1 MATSVAFGPWAGA
14 GMLGDADG
22 AAEYFRGRGLNAMS
36 PALAVSA
43 LAAAVDGGE
52 TCVTVAD
59 VDWERF
65 AAAFTTGR
73 PSPLLTHLTPA
84 GPEPVDERVGGWT
97 GLTGDARRRAIADTV
112 HTEVAA
118 VLGHD
123 DPGAVEV
130 DRSFRDLGFDS
141 LTAVELRDRLVAVT
155 GLALPASLV
164 FDYPNASALVDH
176 LVTRLFGGAE
186 DTAVVVAGP
195 VDDEPIAIVGMSCR
209 FPGGVDSPEALW
221 ELVSA
226 GGEVMG
232 PFPTDRGWDLDAL
245 FADDPDATGTSSV
258 RVGGFLSG
266 AAGFDA
272 GLFGVSPREALAMDP
287 QQRLLLEATWEV
299 FERAG
304 IDPRS
309 LRGSR
314 TGVFA
319 GTNGQDYTRLTLL
332 NAEALE
338 GHVSTGAAASV
349 MSGRISYAFGLEGPA
364 VTVDT
369 ACSSSLVALHLAA
382 QALRAGECSLAV
394 AGGVTVMATPGAFI
408 EFSRQRGLAAD
419 GRCKPFSAEA
429 DGTAWSEGVGVLL
442 VERLSDAVRNGH
454 QVLAVVR
461 GSAVNQD
468 GASNGLTAPNGP
480 SQQRVIRSAL
490 ASAGLEAADVD
501 VVEAHGTGTRLGD
514 PIEAQ
519 AILATYGQDRDVPL
533 WLGSVKSN
541 IGHTQAAA
549 GVASVIKMVMA
560 MRTGTLPASLRAETP
575 SPHVDW
581 SAGAVALLAEARDWP
596 ADRSRRAGVS
606 SFGMSGT
613 NAHVIIEQSP
623 AAETTAS
630 GRDRVDVPLPVS
642 AHTANA
648 VGDQIERVRE
658 FLATADPRRVDVGFS
673 LATTRARWAHR
684 AVLVGEVTV
693 TGSVSDGGVAFLFT
707 GQGSQRLGMGR
718 ELYESFPVFAA
729 AWDEVCSRLGSIP
742 VEDEVLLRRT
752 DGAQA
757 AIFALEVALFRLL
770 ESWGVRPDYLLGH
783 SIGEVSAAHVAGVL
797 SLDDACR
804 LVAARGR
811 LMAGLPS
818 GGAMLAAEVSEE
830 DVPAGVDVAAVN
842 GPTSLVVSGTEE
854 EISALE
860 ERWRAEGRRV
870 KRLVVSHAFHSRLM
884 EPMLAEFATVAESL
898 TYHEPGIPLPGAV
911 TDPAYWVRQVRDTVR
926 FADGIAAL
934 REQGVTSFLE
944 LGPDPV
950 LSAHVDGAVP
960 VLRRGRDEAGT
971 VFAAL
976 GAVWTWGVDVDWGAV
991 YGTWDARVVDVP
1003 TYAFQ
1008 HERYWAAVQEPLLGA
1023 AVPLATG
1030 DGIILTGR
1038 LSVSAQPWL
1047 ADHVVL
1053 DEVIVPGTALVEMVR
1068 HAGDQTGHPA
1078 VDELTLEVPL
1088 TLPAHRAVD
1097 VQVLVTGRDVAVYA
1111 RPGDTADWTRHAS
1124 GVLAPQTPLPGRDDN
1139 AWPPA
1144 DAQPVPLD
1152 GLYDGLADVGLRYGP
1167 GFRGVRSVWRHG
1179 GDVLAEVVLPDVAQ
1193 AAGFGLHPALLD
1205 AALHALAATD
1215 LATGAARLPF
1225 SWSGVALHAT
1235 RAAALR
1241 VRLTPVGTDSVAVT
1255 ATDGAGAPVITV
1267 DSLTLRPV
1275 AAGHARPVDDALFIV
1290 QWVQAPTEPVTGDVV
1305 HLTEGSPRE
1314 VANRALAI
1322 VRERLAS
1329 DTDTPL
1335 VLVTRD
1341 AVAVTAESVDPAAAG
1356 GWGVVR
1362 SAQSEHPGRFV
1373 LVDTDAEVVWAGCDE
1388 PQVAVRGGV
1397 ALVPR
1402 LVRSGALR
1410 LPEVPDWRL
1419 GAVVAGSLDDLALV
1433 PVEPFVLGPREVR
1446 LEVRAAGLNFRDVL
1460 IALGTYPE
1468 VAEMGSEAAGVVV
1481 EVGAEV
1487 ADLVPGDRVFGL
1499 VSGGFGSCA
1508 VADRRLVAPVPADWS
1523 FAEAASVPMAFLT
1536 AYYALVDLA
1545 GVRAGEHILVH
1556 AAAGG
1561 VGMAAVQVA
1570 RHLGAEVFGTASP

>member
-14 GMLGDADG
+14 GMLGDTAD
-22 AAEYFRGRGLNAMS
+22 YFSRRGLNAMT

-73 PSPLLTHLTPA
+73 PSPLLGDLLPA
-84 GPEPVDERVGGWT
+84 PEPPAVVETALVARLAGRGPAER
-97 GLTGDARRRAIADTV
+97 ARILCAEVRAAA
-112 HTEVAA
+112 AA

-155 GLALPASLV
+155 GLGLPASLV
-164 FDYPNASALVDH
+164 FDYPDATTLADH
-176 LVTRLFGGAE
+176 LAAKLAGTSAATTTVT
-186 DTAVVVAGP
+186 VAAS
-195 VDDEPIAIVGMSCR
+195 DEPVAIVGMSCR

-221 ELVSA
+221 DLVRS

-232 PFPTDRGWDLDAL
+232 PFPVDRGWDLDAL
-245 FADDPDATGTSSV
+245 FADDPDVVGTSSV

-319 GTNGQDYTRLTLL
+319 GTNGQDYARL
-332 NAEALE
+332 AIAAADAKE
-338 GHVSTGAAASV
+338 GQLATGAAASV
-349 MSGRISYAFGLEGPA
+349 LSGRIAYAFGLEGPA

-382 QALRAGECSLAV
+382 QAVRAGECSLAV
-394 AGGVTVMATPGAFI
+394 VGGVTVMATPGAFI

-429 DGTAWSEGVGVLL
+429 DGTAWSEGVGVLA
-442 VERLSDAVRNGH
+442 VERLSDALRNGH

-461 GSAVNQD
+461 GSSVNQD

-480 SQQRVIRSAL
+480 SQQRVIRQAL
-490 ASAGLEAADVD
+490 GAAGLAPADID

-519 AILATYGQDRDVPL
+519 AILATYGQDRDRPVL
-533 WLGSVKSN
+533 LRSVKAN

-549 GVASVIKMVMA
+549 GVAGVIATVMA
-560 MRTGTLPASLRAETP
+560 TRAGELPGMPPPGGL

-581 SAGAVALLAEARDWP
+581 SAGAVALPAETQRWETDGRP
-596 ADRSRRAGVS
+596 RRAGVS

-613 NAHVIIEQSP
+613 NAHVIIEQAP
-623 AAETTAS
+623 AVAEAVAAP
-630 GRDRVDVPLPVS
+630 DIPVAPLPVS
-642 AHTANA
+642 ARTAA
-648 VGDQIERVRE
+648 GLTAQIERVRSA
-658 FLATADPRRVDVGFS
+658 LDGVRTVDAAFT
-673 LATTRARWAHR
+673 LATTRACLEHR
-684 AVLVGEVTV
+684 AVLVDEVTV
-693 TGSVSDGGVAFLFT
+693 TGTVSDGGLAFLFT

-729 AWDEVCSRLGSIP
+729 AWDEVSSRLGSIP
-742 VEDEVLLRRT
+742 IEDEVLLHRT

-757 AIFALEVALFRLL
+757 AIFALEVAMFRLL
-770 ESWGVRPDYLLGH
+770 ESWGVTPDHLLGH
-783 SIGEVSAAHVAGVL
+783 SIGELAAAHVAGVL
-797 SLDDACR
+797 SLNDACT

-811 LMAGLPS
+811 LMAGLPT

-842 GPTSLVVSGTEE
+842 GPSSIVVSGTEE
-854 EISALE
+854 EISVLE
-860 ERWRAEGRRV
+860 ERWRTEGRRV

-898 TYHEPGIPLPGAV
+898 TYNEPRIPLPGAV
-911 TDPAYWVRQVRDTVR
+911 TDPLYWVRQVRDTVR
-926 FADGIAAL
+926 FADGVTEL
-934 REQGVTSFLE
+934 RERGVVTFVE

-950 LSAHVDGAVP
+950 LSAHVTDSVA
-960 VLRRGRDEAGT
+960 VLRSGRDEPGALFTAVGT
-971 VFAAL
+971 AWAR
-976 GAVWTWGVDVDWGAV
+976 GATVDWAAV
-991 YGTWDARVVDVP
+991 HAAWDGRVVDLP

-1023 AVPLATG
+1023 PMPLASG
-1030 DGIILTGR
+1030 DVAVATGR
-1038 LSVSAQPWL
+1038 LSTSAQPWL
-1047 ADHVVL
+1047 ADHVVGQ
-1053 DEVIVPGTALVEMVR
+1053 DIVVPGTALIEMALRFGYPTV
-1068 HAGDQTGHPA
+1068 A
-1078 VDELTLEVPL
+1078 ELTIETPL
-1088 TLPAHRAVD
+1088 VLSGTVD
-1097 VQVLVTGRDVAVYA
+1097 IQVLVTEERVIEVHS
-1111 RPGDTADWTRHAS
+1111 RPDEHSPWTRHAS
-1124 GVLAPQTPLPGRDDN
+1124 GRLADTTVLPGDMPS
-1139 AWPPA
+1139 WPPS
-1144 DAQPVPLD
+1144 DAEPVDLT
-1152 GLYDGLADVGLRYGP
+1152 GLYEGLADVGLRYGP

-1205 AALHALAATD
+1205 AALHAVAAGGLLDDGTPRVPF
-1215 LATGAARLPF
+1215 AWTG
-1225 SWSGVALHAT
+1225 VTLHAT
-1235 RAAALR
+1235 GAAALR
-1241 VRLTPVGTDSVAVT
+1241 VRLTAAGTDAVRLDAWDHT
-1255 ATDGAGAPVITV
+1255 GAPVLSV
-1267 DSLTLRPV
+1267 DSLVLRP
-1275 AAGHARPVDDALFIV
+1275 AAATPNRVTDALLTV
-1290 QWVQAPTEPVTGDVV
+1290 HWGPADGSDVTGDV
-1305 HLTEGSPRE
+1305 LRFPAGAPKD
-1314 VANRALAI
+1314 VADWALRT

-1329 DTDTPL
+1329 DVDIPL
-1335 VLVTRD
+1335 VLVSSG
-1341 AVAVTAESVDPAAAG
+1341 AVATGPEETVTDLGAAG

-1402 LVRSGALR
+1402 LVRAAVMP
-1410 LPEVPDWRL
+1410 LPDHADWRL
-1419 GAVVAGSLDDLALV
+1419 DAVEPGSLDNLAPVDV
-1433 PVEPFVLGPREVR
+1433 PRVSLAPGEVR
-1446 LEVRAAGLNFRDVL
+1446 VEVRAAGLNFRDVL
-1460 IALGTYPE
+1460 IALGSYPE

-1487 ADLVPGDRVFGL
+1487 ADLEPGDRVFGL

-1508 VADRRLVAPVPADWS
+1508 VADRRLVAPVPVGWS